1 MSIATAI
8 VATVFATSVLSG
20 IVGMAGGIIL
30 MAVLVSLQSV
40 AAAMIIHGTVQA
52 TANGSRALFLKR
64 HIVWR
69 ILPGYLAGA
78 AVALALFVTL
88 SLVPDPSLI
97 LVIIGAFP
105 WLARA
110 ASRLHGLDVTHR
122 GTAVVCG
129 AFVTSAQLFAG
140 ASGPVLDVFY
150 LNAHLDRHQVIATK
164 AITQTLGHILKLVYY
179 GLIVGVS
186 ESISVPFLAFAIGAA
201 VAGTRLGTLLLTHID
216 DTQFRRFSGWVIL
229 AIGAV
234 CIVKGGRGLLGAA

>member
-110 ASRLHGLDVTHR
+110 ARRLHGLDVTHR